1 MNKFANRSRAS
12 QFIAIFFCLI
22 AFSSNI
28 EAKSTSGVFYSP
40 KSITKSMDLAVRS
53 YSMNYLYTPTP
64 NQSDS
69 ANKGIARSD
78 SLRLKNP
85 NTALLIAVFPG
96 FVFHG
101 SGHFYARKS
110 LTGLALF
117 ATESFGLILWLR
129 GLNPFGE
136 SSNYSAADQA
146 EFITGMALFFGS
158 WAYDLI
164 GAPLAVN
171 NENEKI
177 MSESK

>member
-1 MNKFANRSRAS
+1 MNMR
-12 QFIAIFFCLI
+12 QEIQIAIICFCLV
-22 AFSSNI
+22 AFSSSI
-28 EAKSTSGVFYSP
+28 QAGCTSGISYSLTN
-40 KSITKSMDLAVRS
+40 ITQAMDLSVRS
-53 YSMNYLYTPTP
+53 NSMSYLYTLASS
-64 NQSDS
+64 QIDS
-69 ANKGIARSD
+69 INKGSTRPD
-78 SLRLKNP
+78 SLELRNP
-85 NTALLIAVFPG
+85 NVALLIAVVPG

-117 ATESFGLILWLR
+117 STESLGLILWLR

-136 SSNYSAADQA
+136 SSNYSAADQT

-171 NENEKI
+171 KENEKL
-177 MSESK
+177 MKESK